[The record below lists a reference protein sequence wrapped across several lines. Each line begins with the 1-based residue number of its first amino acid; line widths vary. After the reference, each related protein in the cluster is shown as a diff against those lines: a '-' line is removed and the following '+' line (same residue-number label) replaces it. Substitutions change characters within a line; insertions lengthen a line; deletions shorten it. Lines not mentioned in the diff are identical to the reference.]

1 MRKWCG
7 ACVARA
13 FRTIFLWQKLF
24 AECLDIDIAVDL
36 DLAGQ
41 AEVGIFLQGAAQ
53 ADLLQGCM
61 RIDIVGGRHDHA
73 VGGAEAIAVTVRQAP
88 QAAIDPHIILQSRV
102 THMLALRHLYL
113 YIFTDKINR
122 WHGLLSSMSV
132 FFSAFK
138 REEIGQS
145 S

>member
-1 MRKWCG
+1 M
-7 ACVARA
+7 CVPSLVR
-13 FRTIFLWQKLF
+13 ILWLTKGLF
-24 AECLDIDIAVDL
+24 AERLDINIAVDL

-41 AEVGIFLQGAAQ
+41 PEIGIFLQGAAQ

-73 VGGAEAIAVTVRQAP
+73 VGGAEAIAVTVCQAP
-88 QAAIDPHIILQSRV
+88 QAAIDLHIVLQGRV

-122 WHGLLSSMSV
+122 WHGLLSSMSI
-132 FFSAFK
+132 FSA
-138 REEIGQS
+138 R
-145 S
+145 